1 MLFLRKLEI
10 GVFWIKPNKANEE
23 LCPRVAF
30 GCKKNIHSFMKN
42 HLSTLDT
49 KEKKFS
55 AVLFDWFSEK
65 IKTGVNFMKYIL
77 GIITW

>member
-1 MLFLRKLEI
+1 
-10 GVFWIKPNKANEE
+10 
-23 LCPRVAF
+23 
-30 GCKKNIHSFMKN
+30 MKN

-55 AVLFDWFSEK
+55 AMLFDWFSEK

-77 GIITW
+77 GIITWWSWTNNGVNSCAA